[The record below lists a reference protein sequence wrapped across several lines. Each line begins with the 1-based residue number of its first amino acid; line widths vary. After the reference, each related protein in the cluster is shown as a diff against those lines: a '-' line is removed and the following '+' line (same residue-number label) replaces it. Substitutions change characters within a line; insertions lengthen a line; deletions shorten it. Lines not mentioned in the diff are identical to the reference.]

1 LKSSLVRAER
11 APDNMTSVSCALCPT
26 LWLDWCRYYGLA
38 LDLGLSGKVGLVTG
52 GSRGIGRAIALRLA
66 DEGALVGICGRTQ
79 ETLDRTLDELRER
92 SVRAARGMPGSQGAT
107 ADVAAHGTAADVAA
121 HGAAADV
128 AAHGAAADVA
138 ARGAVAD
145 VAAQGL
151 AADVAAQG
159 IVADAAAQGVVAD
172 VRVYGV
178 VADVTQAG
186 EAERFVDEAA
196 RALGGVDLVVA
207 NVGGSSGKG
216 LLDSTPEDWLRTF
229 DLNLFHAVRTI
240 RAAARHMELRGGG
253 SAVSIASISG
263 WKPSPTAQYGAAK
276 AAEIFLAS
284 SLAWDLAPQRIRVN
298 TVSPG
303 SIMFPEGG
311 WARFRE
317 QQPERFAE
325 FERREFPWGRLGT
338 AEEVADV
345 VAFVLSDRAAW
356 INGTNIAVDGAQG
369 RPGAF

>member
-1 LKSSLVRAER
+1 
-11 APDNMTSVSCALCPT
+11 M
-26 LWLDWCRYYGLA
+26 
-38 LDLGLSGKVGLVTG
+38 DLGLSGKVGLVTG

-66 DEGALVGICGRTQ
+66 AEGADVGICGRTA
-79 ETLDRTLDELRER
+79 ETLERTLGELRQ
-92 SVRAARGMPGSQGAT
+92 SGVK
-107 ADVAAHGTAADVAA
+107 AH
-121 HGAAADV
+121 
-128 AAHGAAADVA
+128 
-138 ARGAVAD
+138 
-145 VAAQGL
+145 
-151 AADVAAQG
+151 
-159 IVADAAAQGVVAD
+159 
-172 VRVYGV
+172 GV
-178 VADVTQAG
+178 VADVTEVG

-196 RALGGVDLVVA
+196 RALGGVDVVAA
-207 NVGGSSGKG
+207 NVGGALGRG

-240 RAAARHMELRGGG
+240 RAAARHMQQRGGG

-263 WKPSPTAQYGAAK
+263 WKPAPTAQYGAAK

-303 SIMFPEGG
+303 SVMFPGGG
-311 WARFRE
+311 WERFRE

-345 VAFVLSDRAAW
+345 VAFVLSERAGW

-369 RPGAF
+369 RPSAF

>member
-1 LKSSLVRAER
+1 
-11 APDNMTSVSCALCPT
+11 
-26 LWLDWCRYYGLA
+26 
-38 LDLGLSGKVGLVTG
+38 LDLGLSGKVALVTG

-66 DEGALVGICGRTQ
+66 AEGADVGICGRTA
-79 ETLDRTLDELRER
+79 ETLERTLGELRQAG
-92 SVRAARGMPGSQGAT
+92 VRA
-107 ADVAAHGTAADVAA
+107 H
-121 HGAAADV
+121 
-128 AAHGAAADVA
+128 
-138 ARGAVAD
+138 
-145 VAAQGL
+145 
-151 AADVAAQG
+151 
-159 IVADAAAQGVVAD
+159 
-172 VRVYGV
+172 GV
-178 VADVTQAG
+178 VADVTAGG

-196 RALGGVDLVVA
+196 QALGGLDVVVA
-207 NVGGSSGKG
+207 NVGGSAGRG

-240 RAAARHMELRGGG
+240 RAAARHMQQRGGG

-263 WKPSPTAQYGAAK
+263 WKPAPTAQYGAAK

-284 SLAWDLAPQRIRVN
+284 ALAWDLAPQRIRVN

-303 SIMFPEGG
+303 SIIFAGGG
-311 WARFRE
+311 WERFRE

-345 VAFVLSDRAAW
+345 VVFVLSERAGW

-369 RPGAF
+369 RPSAF